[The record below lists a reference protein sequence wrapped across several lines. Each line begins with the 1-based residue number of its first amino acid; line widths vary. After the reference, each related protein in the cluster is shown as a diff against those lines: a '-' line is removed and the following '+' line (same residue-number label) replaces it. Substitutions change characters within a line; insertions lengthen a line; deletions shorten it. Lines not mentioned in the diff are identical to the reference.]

1 MEPYMTTAT
10 RPAVNLSD
18 GDHLTAAARALAPE
32 ITQCADDAEALGTL
46 PPHLV
51 ERLRAA
57 GIFRALQP
65 RALGGLEVAPT
76 EFIEMIEELAR
87 ADGSTGW
94 IAAIGAGAPAFTAWL
109 ETAVAT
115 ELFGSDADFLAATV
129 FAPTGRAVP
138 DGGGRFAVDGRWPFA
153 SGCRHA
159 EWMLAGIFV
168 FDGETPRM
176 IPGQGPDW
184 RLAFFPRANAEI
196 IDNWDVLGL
205 RATGSNDIVARGLHV
220 AEEHTISPFF
230 RSARH
235 DGPLW
240 RLAFFTLVGVALV
253 GVPLGIARRALDE
266 FTDLATTKT
275 RAGTFQPLAEGP
287 AAQVEFAGIEASLR
301 SARAFVLDEASSLW
315 ATACAGDPPSL
326 EQRAGFQLAAQQAMR
341 AARQAV
347 DTTFDLTGA
356 RAVHA
361 GHPLQRR
368 FRDLHT
374 AGQHVYFSPSAL
386 KRYAGT
392 RFGVTQPT
400 HMM

>member
-1 MEPYMTTAT
+1 MTTAT
-10 RPAVNLSD
+10 RTPATLPD
-18 GDHLTAAARALAPE
+18 GDRSTAVARALAPE
-32 ITQCADDAEALGTL
+32 ITQRADEAEALGTM
-46 PPHLV
+46 PIDLV

-57 GIFRALQP
+57 GVFRALQP
-65 RALGGLEVAPT
+65 RSLGGFEVAPV

-87 ADGSTGW
+87 ADGSAGW

-109 ETAVAT
+109 EPAIAT
-115 ELFGSDADFLAATV
+115 QLFGSDADFIAATV

-138 DGGGRFAVDGRWPFA
+138 DGTGRFAVDGRWPFA

-159 EWMLAGIFV
+159 EWLLAGMFV
-168 FDGETPRM
+168 FDGDAPRM
-176 IPGQGPDW
+176 IPEQGPDW
-184 RLAFFPRANAEI
+184 RLAFFPRANADI
-196 IDNWDVLGL
+196 VDNWDVLGL
-205 RATGSNDIVARGLHV
+205 RATGSNDVVARGLRV

-230 RSARH
+230 QPARQ

-266 FTDLATTKT
+266 FTDLATTKL
-275 RAGTFQPLAEGP
+275 RAGTFEPVAEDP
-287 AAQVEFAGIEASLR
+287 AAQVAFASAEAHLR
-301 SARAFVLDEASSLW
+301 SARAFVLDEASALW
-315 ATACAGDPPSL
+315 DTARAGDPPSL

-356 RAVHA
+356 SAVHA
-361 GHPLQRR
+361 THPLQRC

-374 AGQHVYFSPSAL
+374 ANQHVYFSPAAL
-386 KRYAGT
+386 KRYANT
-392 RFGVTQPT
+392 HFGITQPT
-400 HMM
+400 YMM

>member
-1 MEPYMTTAT
+1 MTTST
-10 RPAVNLSD
+10 CPTVDLPD
-18 GDHLTAAARALAPE
+18 GGHFTVAARALAPE
-32 ITQCADDAEALGTL
+32 ITQCADDAETVGTL
-46 PPHLV
+46 PRHLIQA
-51 ERLRAA
+51 LRAA

-65 RALGGLEVAPT
+65 RSLGGFEVPPI
-76 EFIEMIEELAR
+76 EFIQMIEELAR

-109 ETAVAT
+109 EPAVAT

-129 FAPTGRAVP
+129 FAPTGRAVS
-138 DGGGRFAVDGRWPFA
+138 DGRGRFTVDGRWPFA

-168 FDGETPRM
+168 FDGDTPRM
-176 IPGQGPDW
+176 IPEQGPDW
-184 RLAFFPRANAEI
+184 RLAFFPRADAEI
-196 IDNWDVLGL
+196 VDNWDVLGL
-205 RATGSNDIVARGLHV
+205 RATGSNDIVARGLCV
-220 AEEHTISPFF
+220 AEERTISPFF
-230 RSARH
+230 QAARH

-240 RLAFFTLVGVALV
+240 RLPFFTLVGVALV

-275 RAGTFQPLAEGP
+275 RAGTFQPLAEDP
-287 AAQVEFAGIEASLR
+287 AAQVEFARAEASLR
-301 SARAFVLDEASSLW
+301 SARAFVLDEASALW
-315 ATACAGDPPSL
+315 DTAWAGDQPSL

-347 DTTFDLTGA
+347 DTTFELTGA

-361 GHPLQRR
+361 SHPLQRC

-374 AGQHVYFSPSAL
+374 ASQHVYFSPSAL

-392 RFGVTQPT
+392 RFGIAQPT

>member
-1 MEPYMTTAT
+1 MTFAIRAAAT
-10 RPAVNLSD
+10 LSD
-18 GDHLTAAARALAPE
+18 GDRFAAVARALAPE
-32 ITQCADDAEALGTL
+32 ITQRADDAEALGTM
-46 PPHLV
+46 PIDLV

-65 RALGGLEVAPT
+65 RSLGGFEVAPV

-87 ADGSTGW
+87 ADGSAGW

-109 ETAVAT
+109 EPAVAN
-115 ELFGSDADFLAATV
+115 ELFGSDADLMAATV

-138 DGGGRFAVDGRWPFA
+138 DGTGRFAVDGRWPFA

-159 EWMLAGIFV
+159 EWLLAGMFV
-168 FDGETPRM
+168 FDGDAPRM
-176 IPGQGPDW
+176 IPEQGPDW
-184 RLAFFPRANAEI
+184 RLAFFPRANADI
-196 IDNWDVLGL
+196 VDNWDVLGL
-205 RATGSNDIVARGLHV
+205 RATGSNDVVARGLRV

-230 RSARH
+230 EPARH

-266 FTDLATTKT
+266 FTDLATTKL
-275 RAGTFQPLAEGP
+275 RAGTLEPVAEDP
-287 AAQVEFAGIEASLR
+287 AAQVAFASAEANLR
-301 SARAFVLDEASSLW
+301 SARAFVLDEASALW
-315 ATACAGDPPSL
+315 DTARAGDPPSL

-341 AARQAV
+341 AAGQAV

-356 RAVHA
+356 SAVHA
-361 GHPLQRR
+361 THPLQRC

-374 AGQHVYFSPSAL
+374 ANQHVYFSPAAL
-386 KRYAGT
+386 KRYANT
-392 RFGVTQPT
+392 HFGITQPT
-400 HMM
+400 YMM

>member
-1 MEPYMTTAT
+1 MTTAT
-10 RPAVNLSD
+10 RAPVTLSD
-18 GDHLTAAARALAPE
+18 GDHATAVARDLAPE
-32 ITQCADDAEALGTL
+32 IAQRADEAEALGTL
-46 PPHLV
+46 PIDLV
-51 ERLRAA
+51 ERMRAA

-65 RALGGLEVAPT
+65 RSLGGFEVAPV

-87 ADGSTGW
+87 ADGSAGW

-109 ETAVAT
+109 EPAVAN

-138 DGGGRFAVDGRWPFA
+138 DSGGRFALDGRWPFA

-159 EWMLAGIFV
+159 EWLLAGMLV
-168 FDGETPRM
+168 LDGDAPRM
-176 IPGQGPDW
+176 IPEHGPDW

-196 IDNWDVLGL
+196 VDNWDVLGL
-205 RATGSNDIVARGLHV
+205 RATGSNDVVARGLHV

-230 RSARH
+230 QSARH

-266 FTDLATTKT
+266 FTDLATTKM
-275 RAGTFQPLAEGP
+275 RAGTFESVAEDP
-287 AAQVEFAGIEASLR
+287 AAQVEFASAEASLR
-301 SARAFVLDEASSLW
+301 SARAFVIDEASALW
-315 ATACAGDPPSL
+315 HTACTGDPPSL

-347 DTTFDLTGA
+347 DATFDLTGA
-356 RAVHA
+356 GAVHA
-361 GHPLQRR
+361 THPLQRC

-374 AGQHVYFSPSAL
+374 ASQHVYFSLAAL
-386 KRYAGT
+386 KRYANT
-392 RFGVTQPT
+392 HFGITQPT
-400 HMM
+400 YMM

>member
-1 MEPYMTTAT
+1 MTIAT
-10 RPAVNLSD
+10 RVPPTLSD
-18 GDHLTAAARALAPE
+18 ADHSTAVARALAPE
-32 ITQCADDAEALGTL
+32 ITRRADEAEALATL
-46 PPHLV
+46 PIDLV
-51 ERLRAA
+51 ERLREA

-65 RALGGLEVAPT
+65 RSLGGFEVAPV
-76 EFIEMIEELAR
+76 EFIQMIEELAR

-94 IAAIGAGAPAFTAWL
+94 IAAIGAGAPAFSAWL
-109 ETAVAT
+109 EPAVAA
-115 ELFGSDADFLAATV
+115 ELFGSNADFLAATV

-138 DGGGRFAVDGRWPFA
+138 DSEGRFAVEGRWPFA

-159 EWMLAGIFV
+159 EWLLAGMFV
-168 FDGETPRM
+168 FDGFDSQAPRM

-184 RLAFFPRANAEI
+184 RLAFFPRADAEI
-196 IDNWDVLGL
+196 QDNWDVLGL
-205 RATGSNDIVARGLHV
+205 RATGSNDIVARGLRV

-230 RSARH
+230 QSARH

-266 FTDLATTKT
+266 YTDLATTQT
-275 RAGTFQPLAEGP
+275 RAGTFEPLAEDP
-287 AAQVEFAGIEASLR
+287 AAQVDFATAEASLR

-315 ATACAGDPPSL
+315 DTACAGDQPSV
-326 EQRAGFQLAAQQAMR
+326 EQRAGLQLAAQQAMR
-341 AARQAV
+341 AARQVV

-361 GHPLQRR
+361 SHPLQRC

-374 AGQHVYFSPSAL
+374 AGQHVYFSPAAM

-392 RFGVTQPT
+392 RFGTTQPT